1 MSKNSA
7 IASAT
12 PRLESVDVYRGF
24 VMFLLGLRL
33 LELDE
38 VAAHFPDSAFW
49 KFIGFHSSHVPWV
62 GCSLN
67 DLIHPSFAFLT
78 GTSLAFSVASR
89 KGKGEAFGSMLK
101 HALVR
106 SLILIGLGIFLRS
119 QGRPMTNWTFEETLT
134 QTGLGYPFLFLL
146 AFATARVRWISFF
159 GLLITAW
166 LIYVSFPILP
176 SHSDPTAFNTAA
188 DWKHDFSGFYAHW
201 NHNRNA
207 GWAFDI
213 WLLNLFPRPSPYV
226 GYLGGYASL
235 NFITTLATMVLGYFA
250 GTWLRAATKG
260 ASQQAEVVRRLA
272 SFGTGCLVMSGLMHY
287 GGICP
292 VIKHLWTP
300 SWVFLSGGMCFLMLA
315 GFYQIIDVK
324 QIRGWTFPFLV
335 LGMNSIA
342 IYLMRHTLDEWLTE
356 NLQRHFGSAIFQIL
370 GPEFEPMLLGIC
382 SFALLWLVLLW
393 MYRRKLFLRV

>member
-1 MSKNSA
+1 MSGDPAITSA
-7 IASAT
+7 NQ
-12 PRLESVDVYRGF
+12 RLVSVDVYRGF

-38 VAAHFPDSAFW
+38 AAAHFPDSAFW

-89 KGKGEAFGSMLK
+89 KGKGQAFAPMLR

-166 LIYVSFPILP
+166 LIYVAFPILP
-176 SHSDPTAFNTAA
+176 PHPDPDAFNTPLGWA
-188 DWKHDFSGFYAHW
+188 HDFSGFYSHW

-207 GWAFDI
+207 GWAFDT
-213 WLLNLFPRPSPYV
+213 WFFNLFPRPRPYV
-226 GYLGGYASL
+226 GYLGGYSTL
-235 NFITTLATMVLGYFA
+235 NFITTLATMILGYFA
-250 GTWLRAATKG
+250 GTWLRAASKGTSEQSVITKNLVSLG
-260 ASQQAEVVRRLA
+260 A
-272 SFGTGCLVMSGLMHY
+272 GCLVASGLMHFA
-287 GGICP
+287 GICP

-300 SWVFLSGGMCFLMLA
+300 SWVFLSGGMCFLLLA
-315 GFYQIIDVK
+315 VFHQILDVK
-324 QIRGWTFPFLV
+324 QFRGWAFPFLV
-335 LGMNSIA
+335 LGMNSLA
-342 IYLMRHTLDEWLTE
+342 FYLMRHTLDEWLSE
-356 NLQRHFGSAIFQIL
+356 NLQRHFGSATFQIF
-370 GPEFEPMLLGIC
+370 GPEFEPLLIGSC
-382 SFALLWLVLLW
+382 SFLLLWLVVFW